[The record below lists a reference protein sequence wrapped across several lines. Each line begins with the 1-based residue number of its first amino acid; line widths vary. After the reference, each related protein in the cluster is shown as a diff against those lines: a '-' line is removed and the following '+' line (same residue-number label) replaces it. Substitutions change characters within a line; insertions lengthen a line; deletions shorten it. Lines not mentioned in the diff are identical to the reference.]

1 MNIKFFFVFLSIF
14 ISSYTFAKSENLWS
28 YSLGQFDANDSYDSY
43 EQRIEYLYE
52 KNLIESYKLMPFVG
66 LMVNAESG
74 KYFYTGLR
82 KDFNLSSNWN
92 ITPSFAIGYYDRG
105 SSKDLGHNVEFRSQ
119 IEVSYRT
126 SNKNRMG
133 ISINHISNASI
144 ADQNPGTE
152 SIVLSFIRPF

>member
-28 YSLGQFDANDSYDSY
+28 YSLGQFDANDSYDSF

-82 KDFNLSSNWN
+82 KIL
-92 ITPSFAIGYYDRG
+92 IYHLI
-105 SSKDLGHNVEFRSQ
+105 
-119 IEVSYRT
+119 
-126 SNKNRMG
+126 G
-133 ISINHISNASI
+133 ISP
-144 ADQNPGTE
+144 Q
-152 SIVLSFIRPF
+152 VLLLGIMIEEVVKI